1 MSGGYVKQGV
11 PHNQYKWIGVT
22 YRYIYRYEEVS
33 IVQMVRINNWI
44 VWNKVQGISYKYML
58 VDWYRC
64 YYLKLLLAYT
74 STWFIRRSW
83 CLYIYRCYVQVL
95 WSFNQADECLIFK
108 YQVGVGVFYC

>member
-83 CLYIYRCYVQVL
+83 CLYIYRCYVQVHT
-95 WSFNQADECLIFK
+95 ERR
-108 YQVGVGVFYC
+108 YV